1 VIIYGNNIRTSKRVL
16 AKMKHSVREPAEKAS
31 AERSAVAS
39 FAGME
44 LLAHQRSTG
53 VAEAAPAPT
62 NFNPSSEARVSLC
75 MRDLVNKN

>member
-1 VIIYGNNIRTSKRVL
+1 
-16 AKMKHSVREPAEKAS
+16 MKHSVREPAEKAS
-31 AERSAVAS
+31 AERSAAVAS
-39 FAGME
+39 CAVME

>member
-1 VIIYGNNIRTSKRVL
+1 MSRDL

-31 AERSAVAS
+31 AAVAS
-39 FAGME
+39 CAVME

-62 NFNPSSEARVSLC
+62 NSNPSSEARVSLC